1 MEITLEAIISLLGL
15 FVGGG
20 GGAFFTW
27 RFLRRKAKAEAV
39 TAEIDATKD
48 MQDMYQQM
56 LEDAKKDREDRREQ
70 VEELRA
76 DRDHYKAERNEL
88 RERMEQLAHS
98 FMDWRLEADNDRSK
112 MKMDIAKLGRKVETM
127 VPFMCGDLT
136 CKDRQRV
143 VLADDGTV
151 KSKPRKKGVDAVA
164 EPRPAEKDDAA
175 HTADGASAG
184 GGERKMAD
192 IDPIESEAL

>member
-127 VPFMCGDLT
+127 APFMCGNLQ
-136 CKDRQRV
+136 CKDRVRV
-143 VLADDGTV
+143 VLQDDGTV
-151 KSKPRKKGVDAVA
+151 RPNRTPKK
-164 EPRPAEKDDAA
+164 
-175 HTADGASAG
+175 HN
-184 GGERKMAD
+184 
-192 IDPIESEAL
+192 IELINNNEL

>member
-27 RFLRRKAKAEAV
+27 RYLRRKAKAEAV

-76 DRDHYKAERNEL
+76 DRDHYKQERNEL
-88 RERMEQLAHS
+88 RDKMEQLTRS
-98 FMDWRLEADNDRSK
+98 FMDWRIEADNDRSK

-127 VPFMCGDLT
+127 VPFMCGNLA

-151 KSKPRKKGVDAVA
+151 KTKRPQKKAGTVVSGSAADTKYHPEDIEPLNA
-164 EPRPAEKDDAA
+164 ED
-175 HTADGASAG
+175 
-184 GGERKMAD
+184 
-192 IDPIESEAL
+192 L

>member
-1 MEITLEAIISLLGL
+1 MEITLEAIISLIGL

-27 RFLRRKAKAEAV
+27 RYLRRKAKAEAV

-88 RERMEQLAHS
+88 REKMEQLTRS
-98 FMDWRLEADNDRSK
+98 FMDWRIEADNDRSK

-127 VPFMCGDLT
+127 VPFMCGDLN
-136 CKDRQRV
+136 CKLRQRV
-143 VLADDGTV
+143 TLSDDGTLKTKRPQKKDGTV
-151 KSKPRKKGVDAVA
+151 VSGSAADASEKS
-164 EPRPAEKDDAA
+164 
-175 HTADGASAG
+175 S
-184 GGERKMAD
+184 D
-192 IDPIESEAL
+192 IGPLNHDEL

>member
-112 MKMDIAKLGRKVETM
+112 MKMDITKLGRKVETM
-127 VPFMCGDLT
+127 APFMCGNLQ
-136 CKDRQRV
+136 CKDRVRV
-143 VLADDGTV
+143 VLQDDGTIR
-151 KSKPRKKGVDAVA
+151 PNRTPKKHGI
-164 EPRPAEKDDAA
+164 EPINNND
-175 HTADGASAG
+175 
-184 GGERKMAD
+184 
-192 IDPIESEAL
+192 L

>member
-1 MEITLEAIISLLGL
+1 MEITLDAIISLLGL
-15 FVGGG
+15 FIGGG

-27 RFLRRKAKAEAV
+27 RYLRRKAKAEAV

-70 VEELRA
+70 VEELRT
-76 DRDHYKAERNEL
+76 DRDHYKQERDEL
-88 RERMEQLAHS
+88 RDKMEQLTRS
-98 FMDWRLEADNDRSK
+98 FLDWRIEADNDRSK

-127 VPFMCGDLT
+127 VPFMCGNLT

-143 VLADDGTV
+143 VLSEDGTLKTKRV
-151 KSKPRKKGVDAVA
+151 PRK
-164 EPRPAEKDDAA
+164 
-175 HTADGASAG
+175 H
-184 GGERKMAD
+184 D
-192 IDPIESEAL
+192 IDPVENDAI

>member
-1 MEITLEAIISLLGL
+1 
-15 FVGGG
+15 
-20 GGAFFTW
+20 
-27 RFLRRKAKAEAV
+27 
-39 TAEIDATKD
+39 
-48 MQDMYQQM
+48 MYQQM

-127 VPFMCGDLT
+127 APFMCGNLQ
-136 CKDRQRV
+136 CKDRVRV
-143 VLADDGTV
+143 VLQDDGTV
-151 KSKPRKKGVDAVA
+151 RPNRTPKKQNI
-164 EPRPAEKDDAA
+164 EPINNNE
-175 HTADGASAG
+175 
-184 GGERKMAD
+184 
-192 IDPIESEAL
+192 L

>member
-1 MEITLEAIISLLGL
+1 MEITLDAIISLLGL

-27 RFLRRKAKAEAV
+27 RYLRRKAKAEAV

-76 DRDHYKAERNEL
+76 DRDHYKQERNEL
-88 RERMEQLAHS
+88 RDKMEQLTRS
-98 FMDWRLEADNDRSK
+98 FMDWRIEADNDRSK

-127 VPFMCGDLT
+127 VPFMCGNLA

-143 VLADDGTV
+143 VLSEDGTV
-151 KSKPRKKGVDAVA
+151 KTK
-164 EPRPAEKDDAA
+164 RPVKNNP
-175 HTADGASAG
+175 TSNQ
-184 GGERKMAD
+184 
-192 IDPIESEAL
+192 